1 MWRSPECKAR
11 LALRVSRY
19 GGLAADVVDF
29 DDLISSEAA
38 RISIMHSE
46 ELEDRTAATCVF
58 ETDFLDPW
66 IESGDC

>member
-1 MWRSPECKAR
+1 M
-11 LALRVSRY
+11 SRY